1 MKKFRKL
8 LPALSM
14 LLISALLMG
23 SSTFAWFSMNTT
35 VTATGMRVTA
45 QTSGNLLISKDGT
58 TYATSSISLAENTAH
73 AYTLLPASTV
83 NGIDFFKV
91 DKYASTNDNFAVPDD
106 AKTEKV
112 TYTIG
117 TNNDGAYVYSK
128 KFYLKVENNSATNLI
143 ATINGVAY
151 ESAGDLNKNLAK
163 ALKVAVAV
171 TEKSTSATTA
181 KIYSP
186 FNSGTLTY
194 DAIARE
200 TAEGENI
207 KTSGV
212 LAKLDSNTQATS
224 GTTVNLASMGKDKE
238 YEVLVTVWFEGQDEN
253 CTSVNATAF
262 TLKGVT
268 LDIGFSCTPKTTA

>member
-35 VTATGMRVTA
+35 VTATGMSVKA

-58 TYATSSISLAENTAH
+58 TYGTTSISLAEGH
-73 AYTLLPASTV
+73 AYALVPASTV
-83 NGIDFFKV
+83 NGVNFFKV
-91 DKYASTNDNFAVPDD
+91 DKYASTNDNYAVSNDS
-106 AKTEKV
+106 KTEEV
-112 TYTIG
+112 IYTVG
-117 TNNDGAYVYSK
+117 TNSNGSYVYSK

-143 ATINGVAY
+143 ATINGVAFG
-151 ESAGDLNKNLAK
+151 ATGDLNYNLAK

-171 TEKSTSATTA
+171 TEKGVSATTA

-186 FNSGTLTY
+186 FNGGTLDY
-194 DAIARE
+194 NAISRK
-200 TAEGENI
+200 TADGENI

-212 LAKLDSNTQATS
+212 LAALDTKTKATS
-224 GTTVNLASMGKDKE
+224 GTTVNLETMDKNKE

-253 CTSVNATAF
+253 CTSANATDF
-262 TLKGVT
+262 KLDGVT